1 MISALKLWVWV
12 TATAL
17 ALATGVGALAGYLV
31 ARESIRQLTESR
43 LTRDSTRIEGMVDS
57 LLDES
62 QALRASQN
70 ASHYPFCSDAEI
82 TYFRSLI
89 YHSRNLRDAGRMR
102 DGQMECSALFGRP
115 ICRTL
120 SSSPMSPA
128 RMG

>member
-1 MISALKLWVWV
+1 MISTLKWRVWV
-12 TATAL
+12 TATAFV
-17 ALATGVGALAGYLV
+17 LATAIGALVGYLV
-31 ARESIRQLTESR
+31 ALSSIRQITENQ
-43 LTRDSTRIEGMVDS
+43 LTRDATRIEGMVDS

-62 QALRASQN
+62 HALLASQN
-70 ASHYPFCSDAEI
+70 ASHYPYCSDAEI

>member
-43 LTRDSTRIEGMVDS
+43 LTRDATRIEGMVDS

-62 QALRASQN
+62 HALLASQN
-70 ASHYPFCSDAEI
+70 ASHYPYCSDAQI

-89 YHSRNLRDAGRMR
+89 YNSRTLRDAWRMR
-102 DGQMECSALFGRP
+102 A
-115 ICRTL
+115 
-120 SSSPMSPA
+120 
-128 RMG
+128 